1 MGTGPVTETAGDEI
15 GCWLDRIHD
24 TYDEFAYRYVYA
36 AYLAVRP
43 PRRDGRSGEVT
54 LTAEP
59 GGGLLLRAGSGDP
72 GLRLRDDAACEAFLA
87 HLVGRYCRGRHSSM
101 EEWEAAAHDRY
112 VADLRGWE

>member
-1 MGTGPVTETAGDEI
+1 MRTRPGTGTAGDEI
-15 GCWLDRIHD
+15 GSWLDRIHD
-24 TYDEFAYRYVYA
+24 AYDEFAYRHVYA

-43 PRRDGRSGEVT
+43 PRRERRSGEVT

-59 GGGLLLRAGSGDP
+59 GGGHLLRAGSADP
-72 GLRLRDDAACEAFLA
+72 GLRLRDDAECDAFLA